1 MLTYGVSGTA
11 AGSAAILHK
20 LKDLVMLKFND
31 HTDKSL
37 AYPTSVAGAPF
48 TCFTSTKVH
57 ILTQK
62 VSSAYL
68 RCWYSVY
75 LCFTS
80 TKVQI
85 LTQKVSAAYLDFPDW
100 TRYLG
105 AASFFDLCSSPAADR
120 AMLRYADAF

>member
-11 AGSAAILHK
+11 AGSPAILQK
-20 LKDLVMLKFND
+20 LKDLVMLKFKANM
-31 HTDKSL
+31 DKSL
-37 AYPTSVAGAPF
+37 AYPTSVAGTPF
-48 TCFTSTKVH
+48 TCFTSTTVQ

-62 VSSAYL
+62 VSSAHL

-120 AMLRYADAF
+120 AMLRCSDAF